1 MRMATLQI
9 KDFPDD
15 LHRDAKVEAARGR
28 EALRDL
34 VARAVQREVERLRRQ
49 RKDDT

>member
-15 LHRDAKVEAARGR
+15 LHRRLRVAAAERDMT
-28 EALRDL
+28 LRDVTAL
-34 VARAVQREVERLRRQ
+34 VVELGLGRLETEG
-49 RKDDT
+49 KNA

>member
-15 LHRDAKVEAARGR
+15 LHRRLRVAAAERDMT
-28 EALRDL
+28 LRDL
-34 VARAVQREVERLRRQ
+34 VARVVEVGLPQFEQ
-49 RKDDT
+49 GAPKP